1 MREFILHQKSKGG
14 VFHIFDLCVAC
25 WIPHLAIFNA
35 MTQITFLG
43 AAGTV
48 SGSKYLIDT
57 GETRILVDY
66 GMFQGAKELRLLNWK
81 PPQVPPSTVDHVL
94 LTHAHIDHSGMLPV
108 LVREGFRGKIWC
120 TPVTAELCEISLLDA
135 AHLQEEDARF
145 ANKMKFT
152 KHKPA
157 LPLFTTADAEQAIPH
172 LRPLDYDKQ
181 AELSRQ
187 TRFRFREAGHILG
200 SATIEVETT
209 NNGNPERL
217 VFSGDLG
224 RYDAMILRDPAPV
237 DQADYLLLES
247 TYGDRVHPVEQPIE
261 ELASV
266 INETAKRGGMLV
278 IPSFAVGRTQT
289 LLYLMRDMKVRGI
302 IPDLPIF
309 VDSPMAQH
317 VTEVFCRH
325 IDVFDEE
332 AKSVFR
338 KTGKC
343 PVLCPNLEFVHT
355 REQSQK
361 INDMRFP
368 AIIISASG
376 MATGGRILHHLKYRL
391 PDPRNT
397 ILFVGYQS
405 VGTRGQI
412 LKDGARE
419 IKIHGEMV
427 PVRAKICS
435 MEAFSGHADSAEIL
449 RWLRLF
455 KKPPKMTFVVH
466 GEPESSRALA
476 GLIQRSLGWKTHIPA
491 LFESY
496 KL

>member
-1 MREFILHQKSKGG
+1 
-14 VFHIFDLCVAC
+14 
-25 WIPHLAIFNA
+25 
-35 MTQITFLG
+35 MTQIKFLG

-57 GETRILVDY
+57 GETRFLVDC
-66 GMFQGAKELRLLNWK
+66 GMFQGPKNLRLLNWN
-81 PPQVPPSTVDHVL
+81 PPQVEPSTIDHVL

-108 LVREGFRGKIWC
+108 LVREGFKGKIWS
-120 TPVTAELCEISLLDA
+120 TPVTTELCGISLLDA

-145 ANKMKFT
+145 ANKKAFS

-157 LPLFTTADAEQAIPH
+157 LPLFTREDAERVLPQ
-172 LRPLDYDKQ
+172 LRTLDYDQ
-181 AELSRQ
+181 PTELSDG
-187 TRFRFREAGHILG
+187 TEVRFRDAGHILG
-200 SATIEVETT
+200 SATIEVNT
-209 NNGNPERL
+209 NHRRPVRIL
-217 VFSGDLG
+217 FSGDLG
-224 RYDAMILRDPAPV
+224 RYDALILRDPTPV
-237 DQADYLLLES
+237 DQADYLLIES
-247 TYGDRVHPVEQPIE
+247 TYGDRVHPAENPLA
-261 ELASV
+261 ELSGV

-289 LLYLMRDMKVRGI
+289 LLYLFRDLKARGM

-325 IDVFDEE
+325 IDDFDEE
-332 AKSVFR
+332 AKTVFR

-355 REQSQK
+355 PEESQK
-361 INDMRFP
+361 INSMRFP
-368 AIIISASG
+368 GIIVSASG

-405 VGTRGQI
+405 VGTRGQL

-419 IKIHGEMV
+419 LKMHGEMV
-427 PVRAKICS
+427 PVRARIQS
-435 MEAFSGHADSAEIL
+435 MEAFSGHADSIEIL
-449 RWLRLF
+449 RWLGTF
-455 KKPPKMTFVVH
+455 KEAPKLTFVVH

-476 GLIQRSLGWKTHIPA
+476 DAIHRSLGWKTHIPER
-491 LFESY
+491 LETY